1 MQHGKMSVKTSRN
14 YLVMTAEAIFE
25 QLLGTVLRFVFFGIS
40 GFWPRGNFGPG
51 AYVRSFDRMR
61 TGDSSK

>member
-1 MQHGKMSVKTSRN
+1 VQHGKMSVKTSRN
-14 YLVMTAEAIFE
+14 YLVMMAETIFAM
-25 QLLGTVLRFVFFGIS
+25 LLGAVLRFVFFGIS

-61 TGDSSK
+61 TGDGSK